1 MTAGLYNFLTEL
13 TAQDPQAS
21 LFLEPANGVYATV
34 RRAEF
39 LATTDEIVILLR
51 SHGVGAGDCVATWLP
66 NWSTVCAWQFAASAV
81 GAHVIG
87 INTRYNVSEVGHVLK
102 KARPKVIAM
111 AFDFQRLDLLGKARS
126 ALAEAGLERIP
137 AVVPVFGPG
146 REALANVQVYDL
158 GGGAWASGGAVG
170 AGPQSGDFVAASAC
184 DPLAVAFTT
193 SGSTGKPK
201 LAAHS
206 EDGVIHHATAN
217 AAKMDLHEGDVM
229 VAALPFSGVFGFNAV
244 MAAVYAGA
252 AILLQP
258 VFNEKLLVT
267 AMAENKATHFV
278 GADDMLTRIEA
289 AWREEPVDLSA
300 WRRIHMA
307 DFLGRT
313 HEVAQWAA
321 DEFGTVAA
329 GVYGSSELFALL
341 AFWAPE
347 TELPRRWGGGGIPIS
362 AKIEVRVRN
371 SFTGEKLDTG
381 VGELQFRGPNV
392 VNEYLGDEGESK
404 TAFTD
409 DGWFRSGDLGTL
421 TDDGGFVYICR
432 SGDVLR
438 LRGFLVE
445 PAEIERRLGEHL
457 AVDTAKVVG
466 IRDKAGETKAVGFVT
481 LKQGAPV
488 PSEEELRAWCQK
500 KLARFKVPAVI
511 HIIDQMPTT
520 VVTNGSK
527 IKSATLR
534 EWAEERGLV
543 SQNMNNDAGKGPVS

>member
-1 MTAGLYNFLTEL
+1 MTSGLYNFLTEL
-13 TAQDPQAS
+13 TAKNPEGP
-21 LFLEPANGVYATV
+21 LFLEPANGAHATV
-34 RRAEF
+34 SRAEF
-39 LATTDEIVILLR
+39 LAATDEVATLLR
-51 SHGVGAGDCVATWLP
+51 SHSVGAGDCVATWLP

-87 INTRYNVSEVGHVLK
+87 INTRYNVSEVGHVLR

-111 AFDFQRLDLLGKARS
+111 AFDFQGLDLLGKAKS
-126 ALAEAGLERIP
+126 ALAAANLERIP

-146 REALANVQVYDL
+146 SGPLADAQAYDL
-158 GGGAWASGGAVG
+158 GGGTWE
-170 AGPQSGDFVAASAC
+170 SGDAVAAAPQLGRFVTDTDC

-193 SGSTGKPK
+193 SGSTGMPK

-206 EDGVIHHATAN
+206 EAGVIHHATAD

-244 MAAVYAGA
+244 MAAVFAGA
-252 AILLQP
+252 AILLHP
-258 VFNEKLLVT
+258 TFNEKLLVT
-267 AMAENKATHFV
+267 AMAEYEATHFV

-289 AWREEPVDLSA
+289 AWREEPMDLSA

-329 GVYGSSELFALL
+329 GIYGSSELFALL

-362 AKIEVRVRN
+362 AEIEVRVRN
-371 SFTGEKLDTG
+371 PFNGETLDADG
-381 VGELQFRGPNV
+381 GDSGELQFRGPNV
-392 VNEYLGDEGESK
+392 VNAYLGDEGESK
-404 TAFTD
+404 AAFTE

-421 TDDGGFVYICR
+421 TDDGGFIYICR

-466 IRDKAGETKAVGFVT
+466 IRDKAGETNAVGFVT
-481 LKQGAPV
+481 LKPGAIV
-488 PSEEELRAWCQK
+488 PSVDELRAWCREN
-500 KLARFKVPAVI
+500 LARFKVPAVI

-527 IKSATLR
+527 IKAATLR
-534 EWAEERGLV
+534 EWAEERGL
-543 SQNMNNDAGKGPVS
+543 

>member
-1 MTAGLYNFLTEL
+1 MTSGLYNFLTEL
-13 TAQDPQAS
+13 TAKNPEGP
-21 LFLEPANGVYATV
+21 LFLEPANGAYATV
-34 RRAEF
+34 SRAEF
-39 LATTDEIVILLR
+39 LAATDEVATLLR
-51 SHGVGAGDCVATWLP
+51 SHSVGAGDCVATWLP

-87 INTRYNVSEVGHVLK
+87 INTRYNVSEVGHVLR

-111 AFDFQRLDLLGKARS
+111 AFDFQGLDLLGKAKS
-126 ALAEAGLERIP
+126 ALAAANLERIP

-146 REALANVQVYDL
+146 SEPLADAQAYDL
-158 GGGAWASGGAVG
+158 GGGTWASGDG
-170 AGPQSGDFVAASAC
+170 VAAAPQLGRFVTDPDC

-193 SGSTGKPK
+193 SGSTGMPK

-206 EDGVIHHATAN
+206 EAGVIHHATAD

-244 MAAVYAGA
+244 MAAVFAGA
-252 AILLQP
+252 AILLHP
-258 VFNEKLLVT
+258 IFNEKLLVT
-267 AMAENKATHFV
+267 AMAEYEATHFV

-289 AWREEPVDLSA
+289 AWREEPMDLSA

-329 GVYGSSELFALL
+329 GIYGSSELFALL

-362 AKIEVRVRN
+362 REIEVRVRN
-371 SFTGEKLDTG
+371 PFNGETLDAG
-381 VGELQFRGPNV
+381 GGDSGELQFRGPNV
-392 VNEYLGDEGESK
+392 VNAYLGDEGESK
-404 TAFTD
+404 AAFTE

-421 TDDGGFVYICR
+421 TDDGGFIYICR

-466 IRDKAGETKAVGFVT
+466 IRDKAGETNAVGFVT
-481 LKQGAPV
+481 LKPGAIV
-488 PSEEELRAWCQK
+488 PSVDELRDWCREN
-500 KLARFKVPAVI
+500 LARFKVPAVI

-527 IKSATLR
+527 IKAATLR
-534 EWAEERGLV
+534 EWAEERGL
-543 SQNMNNDAGKGPVS
+543 